1 MILWIAPLAR
11 PGAYRAVQMMSI
23 WSDEAGPPGAPV
35 VVLIHGSMDRATG
48 MLRLSRRLDD
58 RFRVL
63 RYDRRGYGR
72 STIPNAADTNAVDTN
87 AVDTNAFDMDHQVA
101 DLVELMAGRRALLVG
116 HSYGGNVAMATAA
129 RHPHLVAAIA
139 LYETP
144 LSWEP
149 WWLSTTAGAAARAS
163 SADPAEAAER
173 FMRRLV
179 GDALWES
186 LPERTRATRRA
197 EGPAMVGE
205 LNDLRANRPWSP
217 EQITCPLVVAYGSN
231 GAAHHQQGMQY
242 IHARFP
248 GSSCVV
254 LADCRH
260 DAPMSQSQLFAD
272 LVVDPAARAAGQ
284 PWASAVSRSMISLP

>member
-1 MILWIAPLAR
+1 ML
-11 PGAYRAVQMMSI
+11 MTSI
-23 WSDEAGPPGAPV
+23 WSEEAGPPGAPV

-72 STIPNAADTNAVDTN
+72 STMPNVADP
-87 AVDTNAFDMDHQVA
+87 NAFDMGHQVA
-101 DLVELMAGRRALLVG
+101 DLVDLLAGRRAVLVG

-149 WWLSTTAGAAARAS
+149 WWPSTTAGAAARAS

-179 GDALWES
+179 GDELWES

-205 LNDLRANRPWSP
+205 LHDLQANPPWSP
-217 EQITCPLVVAYGSN
+217 EQISCPLVVAYGSN
-231 GAAHHQQGMQY
+231 GATHHQQGMQY
-242 IHARFP
+242 IHSRFP

-254 LADCRH
+254 LTGCRH
-260 DAPMSQSQLFAD
+260 DAPMSHSQPFAD
-272 LVVDPAARAAGQ
+272 LVVEPAARVAGE
-284 PWASAVSRSMISLP
+284 PWSSTVSRSTTSPR

>member
-1 MILWIAPLAR
+1 
-11 PGAYRAVQMMSI
+11 MMSI

-72 STIPNAADTNAVDTN
+72 STIPNAADTNA
-87 AVDTNAFDMDHQVA
+87 FDMDHQVA

-149 WWLSTTAGAAARAS
+149 WWPSTTAGAAARAS

-231 GAAHHQQGMQY
+231 GAAHHRQGMQY

-284 PWASAVSRSMISLP
+284 PWASAVSRSTISLP